1 MYFKKYITS
10 NMSYDQ
16 CIALTDKLVKRIT
29 FDVPKEYHIDKNR
42 FYENANEYCKQIGIE
57 IPNLKR

>member
-1 MYFKKYITS
+1 MYNINWQISWK
-10 NMSYDQ
+10 N
-16 CIALTDKLVKRIT
+16 
-29 FDVPKEYHIDKNR
+29 DVPEKYHIDKNR

>member
-1 MYFKKYITS
+1 
-10 NMSYDQ
+10 MSYDQ
-16 CIALTDKLVKRIT
+16 CIALTDKLVERIT
-29 FDVPKEYHIDKNR
+29 FDVPEEYHIDKNM